1 MIHLYD
7 LSDEDLLTE
16 LETALDD
23 STDGSSRNLNDFE
36 QDFVESVMKRDFL
49 TDKQRDVIISIIKK
63 L

>member
-16 LETALDD
+16 LETAID
-23 STDGSSRNLNDFE
+23 SSSRNLNDFE

-49 TDKQRDVIISIIKK
+49 TDKQRDVIINIIKK